1 MNFASDNCGSAHP
14 KIIEALAA
22 ANEGYQPSYGD
33 DAGMDRVRAMLREVF
48 EAPQAEIFLTGTGT
62 ATNALILATLVQ
74 PWDEIYSAHFAHIR
88 DDECNAVEFYT
99 GGARITLVGNNDRI
113 DPIALE
119 EMIVGA
125 TPHGIHNAQPGAVSI
140 TQLTDA
146 GGAYTL
152 DQIAA
157 IGSVARRHGIKM
169 HMDGARFANALVA
182 LGCSPAEV
190 TWKAGV
196 DALSFG
202 GTKNGCLGVEAAIF
216 FDPSH
221 AREFELRRKR
231 AGHLFSKN
239 RYLAAQMEAYLDGGH
254 WLETAARA
262 NSAGQKLFKGLQD
275 NAGARF
281 DYPADA
287 NLAFLSL
294 PRAAHRRAVDAGAI
308 YEIMGPL
315 DAGADGEMVPCRMVC
330 DWSVRD
336 ADVDRFLGL
345 F

>member
-1 MNFASDNCGSAHP
+1 MNFASDNRGPAHP

-22 ANEGYQPSYGD
+22 ANTGYQPSYGD
-33 DAGMDRVRAMLREVF
+33 DAGTDRVRARLREVF
-48 EAPQAEIFLTGTGT
+48 EAPQAEVFLTGTGT
-62 ATNALILATLVQ
+62 AANALILATLVQ

-99 GGARITLVGNNDRI
+99 GGARITHVGDNDRI

-119 EMIVGA
+119 KMIVSA
-125 TPHGIHNAQPGAVSI
+125 APHGIHNAQPGAVSI

-146 GGAYTL
+146 GGAYSL

-157 IGSVARRHGIKM
+157 IGAVAKRHGLNM

-182 LGCSPAEV
+182 LGASPAEM

-239 RYLAAQMEAYLDGGH
+239 RYLAAQLEAYLKDGH

-262 NSAGQKLFKGLQD
+262 NAAGQKLFNGLQD
-275 NAGARF
+275 KIEVRI
-281 DYPADA
+281 DYQADA
-287 NLAFLSL
+287 NLAFLNL
-294 PRAAHRRAVDAGAI
+294 PRAAHRRAIDAGAV
-308 YEIMGPL
+308 YEVMGSL
-315 DAGADGEMVPCRMVC
+315 DSGDDDEMVPCRMVC
-330 DWSVRD
+330 DWSVED
-336 ADVDRFLGL
+336 ADVERFLDL